1 MSTFLQK
8 LDTHL
13 PFTKTE
19 RIIIGIVL
27 LLHALPA
34 LEFIHLS
41 KRPPQMDDARVMANL
56 VSPEASKTQQPPA
69 ASPPKPKEEKK
80 PTKEKPKEKTSE
92 KPSPTQTQQTPQQN
106 QNQNQNQNQKQSKS
120 ESQSQSQTQ
129 NAAVAPATSGGAS
142 GTPIQ
147 TDIGKL
153 EVVYQPD
160 ADAYYPSFS
169 KRSGEQGAVVVR
181 LIIDETGSVEDVALL
196 QSSTFPRLDRA
207 ATDIGKR
214 YRFKPF
220 LVNGSP
226 QRISTNLLIKFNLK
240 N

>member
-1 MSTFLQK
+1 MSNLLKK
-8 LDTHL
+8 LDAHL
-13 PFTKTE
+13 PFNKSE
-19 RIIIGIVL
+19 RIIIGVVL
-27 LLHALPA
+27 LFHALPA
-34 LEFIHLS
+34 LEFLHLS
-41 KRPPQMDDARVMANL
+41 KRPPPMDDTRVMANL
-56 VSPEASKTQQPPA
+56 VSPEASKSPQPPA
-69 ASPPKPKEEKK
+69 ATPPKPKEEKK
-80 PTKEKPKEKTSE
+80 VAKEKPQEKPPE
-92 KPSPTQTQQTPQQN
+92 KPSPTQAQQPPAQQN
-106 QNQNQNQNQKQSKS
+106 QSQSKS
-120 ESQSQSQTQ
+120 ETQPQ

-153 EVVYQPD
+153 VVVYQPD

-169 KRSGEQGAVVVR
+169 KRSGEQGTAVVR

-207 ATDIGKR
+207 ATEIGKR

-220 LVNGSP
+220 VVNGSP

>member
-1 MSTFLQK
+1 MSDLLKK
-8 LDTHL
+8 LDARL
-13 PFTKTE
+13 PFNKTE
-19 RIIIGIVL
+19 RIIICAVL
-27 LLHALPA
+27 ILHALPA
-34 LEFIHLS
+34 LEFLHLS
-41 KRPPQMDDARVMANL
+41 KRSPKMDEARVMANL
-56 VSPEASKTQQPPA
+56 VSPEASKGQQAPA
-69 ASPPKPKEEKK
+69 ATPPKPKEEKK
-80 PTKEKPKEKTSE
+80 AVKDKPQEKPLE
-92 KPSPTQTQQTPQQN
+92 KPSPTQAQQTPPQQN
-106 QNQNQNQNQKQSKS
+106 QSQNKS
-120 ESQSQSQTQ
+120 ESQPQ

-153 EVVYQPD
+153 VVVYQPD

-207 ATDIGKR
+207 ATEIGKR

>member
-1 MSTFLQK
+1 MSDLLKK
-8 LDTHL
+8 LDAHL
-13 PFTKTE
+13 PFNKTE
-19 RIIIGIVL
+19 RIIIGVVL
-27 LLHALPA
+27 LFHALPA
-34 LEFIHLS
+34 LEFLHLS
-41 KRPPQMDDARVMANL
+41 KRPPPIDDTRVMANL
-56 VSPEASKTQQPPA
+56 VSPEASKSPQPPA
-69 ASPPKPKEEKK
+69 ATPPKPKTEKK
-80 PTKEKPKEKTSE
+80 VAKEKPQEKPSE
-92 KPSPTQTQQTPQQN
+92 KPSPTQAQQPPVQQN
-106 QNQNQNQNQKQSKS
+106 QSQSKS
-120 ESQSQSQTQ
+120 ETQPQ

-153 EVVYQPD
+153 VVVYQPD

-207 ATDIGKR
+207 ATEIGKR

>member
-1 MSTFLQK
+1 MSAFLKK
-8 LDTHL
+8 LDSYI
-13 PFTKTE
+13 PFNRTE

-34 LEFIHLS
+34 LEFLHFS
-41 KRPPQMDDARVMANL
+41 KRPPQMDDERVMANL

-80 PTKEKPKEKTSE
+80 AVKEKPKEKVSE
-92 KPSPTQTQQTPQQN
+92 KPSPTQAQPPTPTN
-106 QNQNQNQNQKQSKS
+106 QAQSKS
-120 ESQSQSQTQ
+120 DSQQQ

-153 EVVYQPD
+153 VVVYQPD

-181 LIIDETGSVEDVALL
+181 LIIDEAGNVEDVALL

-220 LVNGSP
+220 LANGSP

>member
-1 MSTFLQK
+1 MSTFLEK
-8 LDTHL
+8 IDARL

-34 LEFIHLS
+34 LEFLHFS
-41 KRPPQMDDARVMANL
+41 SRPPKMDDARVMANL
-56 VSPEASKTQQPPA
+56 VSPDTAANKSQQAPA
-69 ASPPKPKEEKK
+69 TPPPKPKEEPKKKTVEDKSSQK
-80 PTKEKPKEKTSE
+80 PTPPQTQNTSQ
-92 KPSPTQTQQTPQQN
+92 QTQQQT
-106 QNQNQNQNQKQSKS
+106 KS
-120 ESQSQSQTQ
+120 ETQMQ
-129 NAAVAPATSGGAS
+129 NAAVAPSTTGGAS
-142 GTPIQ
+142 GTPIE

-153 EVVYQPD
+153 VVVYQPD

-169 KRSGEQGAVVVR
+169 KRSGEQGTVVVR
-181 LIIDETGSVEDVALL
+181 LIISEAGEVEDVAIL
-196 QSSTFPRLDRA
+196 QSSAFPRLDRA
-207 ATDIGKR
+207 ATDIGRR

>member
-1 MSTFLQK
+1 MSMFLQK
-8 LDTHL
+8 LDARL
-13 PFTKTE
+13 PFSKSE

-41 KRPPQMDDARVMANL
+41 KRPPKMDDERVMANL
-56 VSPEASKTQQPPA
+56 VSPEASKAQQAPA
-69 ASPPKPKEEKK
+69 ATPPKPKEEKK
-80 PTKEKPKEKTSE
+80 QAKEKTKENSKEKPSE
-92 KPSPTQTQQTPQQN
+92 KPSPVQAQTPQQN
-106 QNQNQNQNQKQSKS
+106 QPQSKPES
-120 ESQSQSQTQ
+120 QSQSQSQTQ
-129 NAAVAPATSGGAS
+129 SAAVAPATSGGAS

-153 EVVYQPD
+153 VVVYQPD

>member
-1 MSTFLQK
+1 MSAFLKK
-8 LDTHL
+8 LDSYI
-13 PFTKTE
+13 PFNKTE
-19 RIIIGIVL
+19 RIIICIVL

-34 LEFIHLS
+34 LEFLHFS
-41 KRPPQMDDARVMANL
+41 TRSPQMDDTRVMANL
-56 VSPEASKTQQPPA
+56 VSPEAAKSQQPPA
-69 ASPPKPKEEKK
+69 AATPPKPKEEKK
-80 PTKEKPKEKTSE
+80 VVQEKPKEKLTE
-92 KPSPTQTQQTPQQN
+92 KPSPTQTQPPTPAN
-106 QNQNQNQNQKQSKS
+106 QAQSKP
-120 ESQSQSQTQ
+120 ESQSQSQSQAQ
-129 NAAVAPATSGGAS
+129 NAAVAPATGGGTS

-153 EVVYQPD
+153 VVVYQPD

-226 QRISTNLLIKFNLK
+226 QKISTNLLIKFNLK

>member
-1 MSTFLQK
+1 MSSLLQK
-8 LDTHL
+8 MDSHL

-19 RIIIGIVL
+19 RIIICIVVA
-27 LLHALPA
+27 LHILPA

-41 KRPPQMDDARVMANL
+41 SRPPAMDDDRVMANL
-56 VSPEASKTQQPPA
+56 VSPAPAKSQEAPA
-69 ASPPKPKEEKK
+69 AAPPKPKEEPKKKTVEEKSSQK
-80 PTKEKPKEKTSE
+80 PTPKQNQDV
-92 KPSPTQTQQTPQQN
+92 PTPQN
-106 QNQNQNQNQKQSKS
+106 QAQSKS
-120 ESQSQSQTQ
+120 ESASQSQLQ

-153 EVVYQPD
+153 EVLYQPD

-169 KRSGEQGAVVVR
+169 KRSGEQGTVVVR
-181 LIIDETGSVEDVALL
+181 LIIDQTGNVEDITLL
-196 QSSTFPRLDRA
+196 QSSNFPRLDRA
-207 ATDIGKR
+207 ASEIGRR

-220 LVNGSP
+220 LVNGTP

-240 N
+240 

>member
-1 MSTFLQK
+1 MSTFLDK
-8 LDTHL
+8 LDARL

-27 LLHALPA
+27 LMHALPA
-34 LEFIHLS
+34 LEFLHFS
-41 KRPPQMDDARVMANL
+41 SRPPKMDDERVMANL
-56 VSPEASKTQQPPA
+56 VSPDTASSKSQQPPA
-69 ASPPKPKEEKK
+69 PPPKPKEEPKKKTVEEKSSQK
-80 PTKEKPKEKTSE
+80 PTP
-92 KPSPTQTQQTPQQN
+92 PQTQNTQQ
-106 QNQNQNQNQKQSKS
+106 QQKS
-120 ESQSQSQTQ
+120 ESQSQSQMQ
-129 NAAVAPATSGGAS
+129 NAAVAPATTGGAS

-153 EVVYQPD
+153 VVVYQPD

-169 KRSGEQGAVVVR
+169 KRSGEQGTVVVR
-181 LIIDETGSVEDVALL
+181 LIISENGEVEDVAIL
-196 QSSTFPRLDRA
+196 QSSSFPRLDRA
-207 ATDIGKR
+207 ATDIGRR

>member
-1 MSTFLQK
+1 MSPFFQK
-8 LDTHL
+8 MDARL
-13 PFTKTE
+13 PFNKSE

-34 LEFIHLS
+34 LEFLHFS
-41 KRPPQMDDARVMANL
+41 SRPPKMDDERVMANL
-56 VSPEASKTQQPPA
+56 VSPDTASNKSQQPPA
-69 ASPPKPKEEKK
+69 PPPPKPKEEPQKK
-80 PTKEKPKEKTSE
+80 KLEEKSAQ
-92 KPSPTQTQQTPQQN
+92 KPAPPQPQNTPQQTQQEN
-106 QNQNQNQNQKQSKS
+106 KS
-120 ESQSQSQTQ
+120 ESQMQ
-129 NAAVAPATSGGAS
+129 NAAVAPATTGGAS

-153 EVVYQPD
+153 VVLYQPD

-169 KRSGEQGAVVVR
+169 KRSGEQGTVVVR
-181 LIIDETGSVEDVALL
+181 LIISETGEVEDIAML
-196 QSSTFPRLDRA
+196 QSSAFPRLDRA
-207 ATDIGKR
+207 ATEIGRR